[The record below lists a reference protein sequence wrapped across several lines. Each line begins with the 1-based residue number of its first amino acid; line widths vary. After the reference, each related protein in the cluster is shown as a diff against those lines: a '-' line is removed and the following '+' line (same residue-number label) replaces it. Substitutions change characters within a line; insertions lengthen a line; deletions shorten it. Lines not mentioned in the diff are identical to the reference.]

1 MKLNLT
7 LLIVLFSFFSLK
19 TKATDWYLNTTAAN
33 SCLLLSSWTNASSG
47 IGGTS
52 PLSFTTANDIWHFQ
66 NRPNNTILFAS
77 QMTFVSTS
85 TIYIGDGS
93 SNTKIRLNS
102 NAQFSGSPSI
112 IAQNH
117 STIYING
124 QYDDFDDQ
132 KTVFNTGSA
141 VVISSNYSYI
151 GEIRDYLNPYYDLY
165 ITKTNVTSNN
175 AIRFNVSHNLYI
187 GDGTYD
193 TGNQE
198 YPGDA
203 TQLTNFRVM
212 GDIYVNGNNCSL
224 STFTATNVYVGNG
237 IINVDG
243 GYNGLSLVLG
253 VLSPTTGV
261 PVSRTVIS
269 GILSDKSYTNVFQS
283 SSSTFSNVFAAT
295 MSLTGQAYNI
305 STSTVSALLD
315 DISQTS
321 STYSNVTFNNLNLAG
336 TGTYT
341 FSTGLIVGGG
351 FTLSATNGFS
361 LNPTNITPITFSAN
375 SCVLNTNLILEASTA
390 TISGAISGAGLIIGD
405 NAASL
410 VLNGS
415 SSGSLNLQSPY
426 ELQNLTIDGTAN
438 VSLGTNLN
446 IIGGNFNLLGGTLS
460 LNSRT
465 LSIDDPS
472 ISNLTAG
479 EISDNGTS
487 TFSLGSNNIMGTGL
501 LMSNANNTLS
511 KLIISNGSLQL
522 MNTINIKDYI
532 QLDGGTITTNNNLT
546 LKANNLISARV
557 ASISNIMG
565 SISGNVTVET
575 YIPGGTTGWSLWG
588 ANGLPTLIVSD
599 WEAQIPMTCS
609 DCPNTCY
616 STGGIFFSSIQGWDE
631 SSSFASAYITNISK
645 NDAITSGKGFWV
657 YVGSTSSTSIAY
669 TLSSTGSLNQGNI
682 TFPITKSN
690 NNFNLI
696 ANPYA
701 SPIDFDLFRAQNS
714 ALITT
719 SMYGYNAD
727 VAQMGTYVSPAGS
740 PNNGVNRIIPA
751 GQAFFVECTSSGNV
765 TFTEAMKTS
774 DNTSANPVLRAS
786 TLSTNLKLKIKGFN
800 GNSDETIISSSPMAS
815 IDYDPNY
822 DGKKVSLA
830 PKNFGAP
837 LLNNNATS
845 ISTKIGQDNFAVN
858 NVGVISNTLTI
869 PLLAKASVTGQYTI
883 SAEDVLN
890 YAGCVIIKDKLSNT
904 FTDLKINPYV
914 FTLNDS
920 TSSPRF
926 ELILC
931 SFNKSV
937 SVKELNE
944 SNNILISQDENGA
957 FVKTFFEQN
966 TNTVISVYNILGQKM
981 TKDIILNEASAITRL
996 EINNHNQIL
1005 FVKVVANNQSVTKKI
1020 VTH

>member
-1 MKLNLT
+1 MKIKVFS
-7 LLIVLFSFFSLK
+7 LIVLFSFFSLK
-19 TKATDWYLNTTAAN
+19 TKATDWYLKSSLV
-33 SCLLLSSWTNASSG
+33 SCVFLSSWTDASSG
-47 IGGTS
+47 TGGTS

-66 NRPNNTILFAS
+66 NRPNNPVTFSAAMIFAS
-77 QMTFVSTS
+77 SSTL
-85 TIYIGDGS
+85 IIGDGT
-93 SNTKIRLNS
+93 NNLKLRLNS
-102 NAQFSGSPSI
+102 NAAFSGTPTI
-112 IAQNH
+112 LAQNH

-124 QYDDFDDQ
+124 TVDNFDET

-141 VVISSNYSYI
+141 VVFSTNYTLI
-151 GEIRDYLNPYYDLY
+151 GEIRDYINPYYDLY
-165 ITKTNVTSNN
+165 IDQDYFTSNN
-175 AIRFNVSHNLYI
+175 VTRFNVAHNLYI

-193 TGNQE
+193 AGNQQ
-198 YPGDA
+198 YVADA
-203 TQLTNFRVM
+203 TSITNFRVM
-212 GDIYVNGNNCSL
+212 GDIYVNANNCSL
-224 STFTATNVYVGNG
+224 STFTTTNIYVGNG
-237 IINVDG
+237 VQDVDF
-243 GYNGLSLVLG
+243 GYNGLSLELG

-261 PVSRTVIS
+261 TASSSYITGLLI
-269 GILSDKSYTNVFQS
+269 DKSYDNVFS
-283 SSSTFSNVFAAT
+283 LPSNTTFSNVVVGS
-295 MSLTGQAYNI
+295 MSLTGRAYNI
-305 STSTVSALLD
+305 STSTVSSLLD

-321 STYSNVTFNNLNLAG
+321 SSYSNVTVNNLNLAG

-341 FSTGLIVGGG
+341 FSTDLIVGGG

-361 LNPTNITPITFSAN
+361 LNPANTTPITFSAS

-390 TISGAISGAGLIIGD
+390 TISGAISGAGLIVGD

-426 ELQNLTIDGTAN
+426 ELQNLTIDGSAN
-438 VSLGTNLN
+438 VSLGSDLN
-446 IIGGNFNLLGGTLS
+446 IISGNFNLLGGTLS

-472 ISNLTAG
+472 QSNLIAG

-501 LMSNANNTLS
+501 LMSSANNTLS
-511 KLIISNGSLQL
+511 KLITNGNLQL
-522 MNTINIKDYI
+522 MNSLNIKDYI
-532 QLDGGTITTNNNLT
+532 QVDGGTFTTNNNLT
-546 LKANNLISARV
+546 LKANNTLSARV
-557 ASISNIMG
+557 ASMSLG

-588 ANGLPTLIVSD
+588 ANGLPSLIVSD
-599 WEAQIPMTCS
+599 WEAQIPLTCS

-616 STGGIFFSSIQGWDE
+616 SAGGVFFSSIQGWNE
-631 SSSFASAYITNISK
+631 SSSFANAYLTNISK

-714 ALITT
+714 SLITT

-727 VAQMGTYVSPAGS
+727 VAQMGTYVSPAGGA
-740 PNNGVNRIIPA
+740 NNGVNRIIPA

-774 DNTSANPVLRAS
+774 DNTSANPVLRPS
-786 TLSTNLKLKIKGFN
+786 SLSTNLKLKIKGFN
-800 GNSDETIISSSPMAS
+800 GNTDETIISSSPMAS

-822 DGKKVSLA
+822 DGKKLSLA

-845 ISTKIGQDNFAVN
+845 ISTKIGNDNFAVN
-858 NVGVISNTLTI
+858 NVGAIYNTLTI

-890 YAGCVIIKDKLSNT
+890 YAGCVIIKDKISNT

-931 SFNKSV
+931 PFNKSV

-966 TNTVISVYNILGQKM
+966 TKTVISVYNILGQKIA
-981 TKDIILNEASAITRL
+981 KDIILNEASAITRL
-996 EINNHNQIL
+996 DINNHNQIL
-1005 FVKVVANNQSVTKKI
+1005 FVKVVANNQSLTKKI

>member
-1 MKLNLT
+1 MKLNFI

-19 TKATDWYLNTTAAN
+19 TKAQTVWYLNTTAAN
-33 SCLLLSSWTNASSG
+33 SCLLLSSWTDDPSG

-52 PLSFTTANDIWHFQ
+52 PLSFTTAGHSWHFQ

-77 QMTFVSTS
+77 PMIFSSTS
-85 TIYIGDGS
+85 TIYIGNGIA
-93 SNTKIRLNS
+93 NTKLRLNT
-102 NAQFSGSPSI
+102 NAAFSGTPTI
-112 IAQNH
+112 LAQNH

-124 QYDDFDDQ
+124 LVDNFDET
-132 KTVFNTGSA
+132 KTFFDVGNVVVFST
-141 VVISSNYSYI
+141 NYGYN
-151 GEIRDYLNPYYDLY
+151 GEVRDYVNPYYDLY
-165 ITKTNVTSNN
+165 ITLSGITSNN
-175 AIRFNVSHNLYI
+175 IVRFNVQHNLYI
-187 GDGTYD
+187 GDGNYD
-193 TGNQE
+193 ISNQE
-198 YPGDA
+198 YPGDL
-203 TQLTNFRVM
+203 TELTNFRVM
-212 GDIYVNGNNCSL
+212 GDIYVLANNCSL
-224 STFTATNVYVGNG
+224 STFTAANVYVGNG
-237 IINVDG
+237 VQDVDG
-243 GYNGLSLVLG
+243 GYNGISLQLG
-253 VLSPTTGV
+253 IITPTTGV
-261 PVSRTVIS
+261 PASRTFIS
-269 GILSDKSYTNVFQS
+269 GLLIDKSYTNVFQP
-283 SSSTFSNVFAAT
+283 SSSTFSNVFVST

-305 STSTVSALLD
+305 STSTVSSLLD

-321 STYSNVTFNNLNLAG
+321 SRYSNVTFNNLNLAG

-341 FSTGLIVGGG
+341 VSTNLIVGGG
-351 FTLSATNGFS
+351 FSLSATNGFS
-361 LNPTNITPITFSAN
+361 LNATNTTPITFSAN

-390 TISGAISGAGLIIGD
+390 TISGAISGAGLVIGD

-415 SSGSLNLQSPY
+415 SSGSLNLQSPH
-426 ELQNLTIDGTAN
+426 ELQNLTIDGSAN

-460 LNSRT
+460 LNSST

-479 EISDNGTS
+479 VISDNGTS

-501 LMSNANNTLS
+501 LMSNVNNTLS
-511 KLIISNGSLQL
+511 KLITNGNLQL
-522 MNTINIKDYI
+522 MNSLNIKDYI
-532 QLDGGTITTNNNLT
+532 QVDGGTFTTNNNLT
-546 LKANNLISARV
+546 LKANITLSARV
-557 ASISNIMG
+557 ASMSLG

-575 YIPGGTTGWSLWG
+575 YIPGPTTGWSLWG
-588 ANGLPTLIVSD
+588 ANGLPSLIVSD

-609 DCPNTCY
+609 DCPNNSF
-616 STGGIFFSSIQGWDE
+616 STGGFFSSIQGWDE
-631 SSSFASAYITNISK
+631 SSSFATAYITNISK

-657 YVGSTSSTSIAY
+657 YVGSTSSTSINY

-690 NNFNLI
+690 NQFNLI

-714 ALITT
+714 GLITT

-727 VAQMGTYVSPAGS
+727 VGQMGTYVSPAGS

-751 GQAFFVECTSSGNV
+751 GQAFFVQCTNAGNV

-786 TLSTNLKLKIKGFN
+786 SLSTNLKLKIKGFN

-845 ISTKIGQDNFAVN
+845 TISTKIGNDNFAVN
-858 NVGVISNTLTI
+858 NVGDISNTLTI

-931 SFNKSV
+931 PFNKSV

-966 TNTVISVYNILGQKM
+966 TKTVISVYNILGQKM

-1005 FVKVVANNQSVTKKI
+1005 FVKVVANNQSLTKKI
-1020 VTH
+1020 VSH

>member
-7 LLIVLFSFFSLK
+7 VLIVLFSFFSLK

-193 TGNQE
+193 SGNQE

-224 STFTATNVYVGNG
+224 STFTATNVYVGDG

-269 GILSDKSYTNVFQS
+269 GLLSDKSYTNVFQS

-465 LSIDDPS
+465 LSVDGLS
-472 ISNLTAG
+472 AANLTAG

-487 TFSLGSNNIMGTGL
+487 AFSLGTNNIMGTGL
-501 LMSNANNTLS
+501 LMSNVNNTLS
-511 KLIISNGSLQL
+511 KLITNGNLQL
-522 MNTINIKDYI
+522 MNSLNIKDYI
-532 QLDGGTITTNNNLT
+532 QVDGGTFTTNNNLT
-546 LKANNLISARV
+546 LKANNTLSARV
-557 ASISNIMG
+557 ASMSLG

-575 YIPGGTTGWSLWG
+575 YIPGPTTGWSLWG
-588 ANGLPTLIVSD
+588 ANGLSSLIVSD

-609 DCPNTCY
+609 DCPNT
-616 STGGIFFSSIQGWDE
+616 SFSAGGFFSSIQGWDE
-631 SSSFASAYITNISK
+631 SSSFANAYITNISQ

-657 YVGSTSSTSIAY
+657 YVGSTSSTSINY

-727 VAQMGTYVSPAGS
+727 VGQMGTYVSPAGS

-786 TLSTNLKLKIKGFN
+786 SLSTNLKLKIKGFN

-845 ISTKIGQDNFAVN
+845 ISTKIGHDNFAVN

-926 ELILC
+926 EVILC
-931 SFNKSV
+931 PFNKSV

-966 TNTVISVYNILGQKM
+966 TKTVISVYNILGQKM

-1005 FVKVVANNQSVTKKI
+1005 FVKVVANNQSLTKKI

>member
-7 LLIVLFSFFSLK
+7 VLIVLFGFFSLK
-19 TKATDWYLNTTAAN
+19 TKATDWYLSSNTSL

-66 NRPNNTILFAS
+66 NRPNNPVTFSAAMIFAS
-77 QMTFVSTS
+77 SSTL
-85 TIYIGDGS
+85 IIGDGT
-93 SNTKIRLNS
+93 NNLKLRLNS
-102 NAQFSGSPSI
+102 NAAFSGTPTI
-112 IAQNH
+112 LAQNH

-124 QYDDFDDQ
+124 LVDNFDET
-132 KTVFNTGSA
+132 KTFFDVGNVVVFST
-141 VVISSNYSYI
+141 NYTLI
-151 GEIRDYLNPYYDLY
+151 GEIRDYINPYYDLY
-165 ITKTNVTSNN
+165 IDQDYFTSNN
-175 AIRFNVSHNLYI
+175 VTRFNVAHNLYI

-193 TGNQE
+193 AGNQQ
-198 YPGDA
+198 YVADA
-203 TQLTNFRVM
+203 TSITNFRVM
-212 GDIYVNGNNCSL
+212 GDIYVNANNCSL
-224 STFTATNVYVGNG
+224 STFTTTNIYVGNG
-237 IINVDG
+237 VQDVDF
-243 GYNGLSLVLG
+243 GYNGLSLELG

-261 PVSRTVIS
+261 TASSSYITGLLI
-269 GILSDKSYTNVFQS
+269 DKSYDNVFS
-283 SSSTFSNVFAAT
+283 LPSNTTFSNVIVGS
-295 MSLTGQAYNI
+295 MSLTGRAYNI
-305 STSTVSALLD
+305 STSTVSSLLD

-321 STYSNVTFNNLNLAG
+321 SSYSNVTVNNLNLAG

-341 FSTGLIVGGG
+341 FSTDLIVGGG

-361 LNPTNITPITFSAN
+361 LNPANTTPITFSAS

-390 TISGAISGAGLIIGD
+390 TISGAISGAGLIVGD

-426 ELQNLTIDGTAN
+426 ELQNLTIDGSAN
-438 VSLGTNLN
+438 VSLGSDLN
-446 IIGGNFNLLGGTLS
+446 IISGNFNLLGGTLS

-472 ISNLTAG
+472 QSNLIAG

-501 LMSNANNTLS
+501 LMSSANNTLS
-511 KLIISNGSLQL
+511 KLITNGNLQL
-522 MNTINIKDYI
+522 MNSLNIKDYI
-532 QLDGGTITTNNNLT
+532 QVDGGTFTTNNNLT
-546 LKANNLISARV
+546 LKANNTLSARV
-557 ASISNIMG
+557 ASMSLG

-588 ANGLPTLIVSD
+588 ANGLPSLIVSD
-599 WEAQIPMTCS
+599 WEAQIPLTCS

-616 STGGIFFSSIQGWDE
+616 SAGGVFFSSIQGWDE
-631 SSSFASAYITNISK
+631 SSSFANAYLTNISK

-714 ALITT
+714 SLITT

-727 VAQMGTYVSPAGS
+727 VAQMGTYVSPAGGA
-740 PNNGVNRIIPA
+740 NNGVNRIIPA

-786 TLSTNLKLKIKGFN
+786 SLSTNLKLKIKGFN

-837 LLNNNATS
+837 LLNNNATT
-845 ISTKIGQDNFAVN
+845 ISTKIGNDNFAVN
-858 NVGVISNTLTI
+858 NVGDISNTLTI

-890 YAGCVIIKDKLSNT
+890 YAGCVIIKDKISNT

-931 SFNKSV
+931 PFNKSV

-966 TNTVISVYNILGQKM
+966 TKTVISVYNVLGQKM
-981 TKDIILNEASAITRL
+981 TKDIILNEASATTRL
-996 EINNHNQIL
+996 DINNHNQIL
-1005 FVKVVANNQSVTKKI
+1005 FVKVVANNQSLTKKI

>member
-7 LLIVLFSFFSLK
+7 VLIVLFGFFSLK

-33 SCLLLSSWTNASSG
+33 SCVLLSSWTNASSG

-187 GDGTYD
+187 GDGSYD
-193 TGNQE
+193 TSNQE

-203 TQLTNFRVM
+203 TELTNFKVN
-212 GDIYVNGNNCSL
+212 GDIYVNANNCSL
-224 STFTATNVYVGNG
+224 STFSATNVYVGNG

-269 GILSDKSYTNVFQS
+269 GLLSDKSYTNVFQVS
-283 SSSTFSNVFAAT
+283 NSTFSNVIAGSMT
-295 MSLTGQAYNI
+295 LTGQAYNI
-305 STSTVSALLD
+305 STSTVSSLLD

-321 STYSNVTFNNLNLAG
+321 STYSNVTINDLNLAG

-341 FSTGLIVGGG
+341 FSNNLIVGGG

-361 LNPTNITPITFSAN
+361 LNATNTTPITFSVN
-375 SCVLNTNLILEASTA
+375 SCVISSSLILEASTA
-390 TISGAISGAGLIIGD
+390 TISGAISGAGLIVGD

-426 ELQNLTIDGTAN
+426 ELKDLTIDGSAN
-438 VSLGTNLN
+438 VSLGTDLN
-446 IIGGNFNLLGGTLS
+446 IISGNFNLLGGTLS
-460 LNSRT
+460 LNSMT
-465 LSIDDPS
+465 LSIDGS
-472 ISNLTAG
+472 STASLTAG
-479 EISDNGTS
+479 QISDNGTS
-487 TFSLGSNNIMGTGL
+487 TFSLGTNNIMGSGL
-501 LMSNANNTLS
+501 QMSNTNNTLR
-511 KLIISNGSLQL
+511 KLITNGNLQL
-522 MNTINIKDYI
+522 IMNSLNIKDYI
-532 QLDGGTITTNNNLT
+532 QVDGGTFTTNNNLT
-546 LKANNLISARV
+546 LKANNTLSARV
-557 ASISNIMG
+557 ASMSLG

-588 ANGLPTLIVSD
+588 ANGLPSLIVSD

-609 DCPNTCY
+609 DCPNNSF
-616 STGGIFFSSIQGWDE
+616 STGGFFSSIQGWDE
-631 SSSFASAYITNISK
+631 SSSFATAYITNISK

-657 YVGSTSSTSIAY
+657 YVGSTSSTSINY

-690 NNFNLI
+690 NQFNLI

-714 ALITT
+714 GLITT

-727 VAQMGTYVSPAGS
+727 VGQMGTYVSPAGS

-751 GQAFFVECTSSGNV
+751 GQAFFVQCTNAGNV

-786 TLSTNLKLKIKGFN
+786 SLSTNLKLKIKGFN

-837 LLNNNATS
+837 LLNNNATT
-845 ISTKIGQDNFAVN
+845 ISTKIGNDNFAVN

-931 SFNKSV
+931 PFNKSV

-966 TNTVISVYNILGQKM
+966 TKTVISVYNILGQKIA
-981 TKDIILNEASAITRL
+981 KDIILNEASAITHL
-996 EINNHNQIL
+996 DINNHNQIL
-1005 FVKVVANNQSVTKKI
+1005 FVKVVANNQSLTKKI
-1020 VTH
+1020 VSH

>member
-1 MKLNLT
+1 MKLNLSV
-7 LLIVLFSFFSLK
+7 LIVLFSFFSLK
-19 TKATDWYLNTTAAN
+19 TKATDWYLSSNTTL
-33 SCLLLSSWTNASSG
+33 SCLLLSSWTNASNGS
-47 IGGTS
+47 GGTS
-52 PLSFTTANDIWHFQ
+52 PSSFTTSGDIWHFQ
-66 NRPNNTILFAS
+66 NRPITTILLAS
-77 QMTFVSTS
+77 QITFVSTS
-85 TIYIGDGS
+85 TIIIGDGT
-93 SNTKIRLNS
+93 NNAKLRFNGL
-102 NAQFSGSPSI
+102 AQFSGSPSI

-117 STIYING
+117 STVYING
-124 QYDDFDDQ
+124 QFDDFDDQ
-132 KTVFNTGSA
+132 KTIFNTGSA

-165 ITKTNVTSNN
+165 ITKTNVVSNN

-187 GDGTYD
+187 GDGSYD
-193 TGNQE
+193 TSNQE

-203 TQLTNFRVM
+203 TELTNFRVM
-212 GDIYVNGNNCSL
+212 GDIYVNANNCSL
-224 STFTATNVYVGNG
+224 STFSATNVYVGNG

-269 GILSDKSYTNVFQS
+269 GLLSDKSYTNVFQVS
-283 SSSTFSNVFAAT
+283 NSTFSNVIAGS
-295 MSLTGQAYNI
+295 MSLKGQAYNI
-305 STSTVSALLD
+305 STSTVSSLLD

-321 STYSNVTFNNLNLAG
+321 STYSNVTINDLNLAG

-341 FSTGLIVGGG
+341 FSNNLIVGGG

-361 LNPTNITPITFSAN
+361 LNATNTTPITFSVN
-375 SCVLNTNLILEASTA
+375 SCVISSSLILEASTA
-390 TISGAISGAGLIIGD
+390 TISGAISGAGLIVGD

-426 ELQNLTIDGTAN
+426 ELKDLTIDGSAN
-438 VSLGTNLN
+438 VSLGTDLN
-446 IIGGNFNLLGGTLS
+446 IISGNFNLLGGTLS
-460 LNSRT
+460 LNSMT
-465 LSIDDPS
+465 LSIDGS
-472 ISNLTAG
+472 STASLTAG
-479 EISDNGTS
+479 QISDNGTS
-487 TFSLGSNNIMGTGL
+487 TFSLGTNNIMGSGL
-501 LMSNANNTLS
+501 QMSNTNNTLR
-511 KLIISNGSLQL
+511 KLITNGNLQL
-522 MNTINIKDYI
+522 IMNSLNIKDYI
-532 QLDGGTITTNNNLT
+532 QVDGGTFTTNNNLT
-546 LKANNLISARV
+546 LKANNTLSARV
-557 ASISNIMG
+557 ASMSLG

-588 ANGLPTLIVSD
+588 ANGLPSLIVSD

-609 DCPNTCY
+609 DCPNNSF
-616 STGGIFFSSIQGWDE
+616 STGGFFSSIQGWDE
-631 SSSFASAYITNISK
+631 SSSFATAYITNISK

-657 YVGSTSSTSIAY
+657 YVGSTSSTSINY

-690 NNFNLI
+690 NQFNLI

-714 ALITT
+714 GLITT

-727 VAQMGTYVSPAGS
+727 VGQMGTYVSPAGS

-751 GQAFFVECTSSGNV
+751 GQAFFVQCTNAGNV

-786 TLSTNLKLKIKGFN
+786 SLSTNLKLKIKGFN

-837 LLNNNATS
+837 LLNNNATT

-890 YAGCVIIKDKLSNT
+890 YAGCVIIKDKLTNT

-926 ELILC
+926 EVILC
-931 SFNKSV
+931 PFNKSV

-966 TNTVISVYNILGQKM
+966 TKTVISVYNILGQKIA
-981 TKDIILNEASAITRL
+981 KDIILNEASAITRL
-996 EINNHNQIL
+996 DINNHNQII
-1005 FVKVVANNQSVTKKI
+1005 FVKVVANNQSLTKKI